1 MIKKTT
7 LVTRRLLP
15 NIKKDEKFVQ
25 SFAYRTAITIP
36 YLVLD
41 HMAVRRF
48 EQEYTGPEILKKY
61 LCDGWSENNS
71 LRSAFDGANRME
83 VHLEPYLGP
92 HGIKIR
98 ILLFT
103 TDNSEQAFEVYTSV
117 NDNGFQGG
125 IGSGTRNVSQMK

>member
-15 NIKKDEKFVQ
+15 NIKKDAKFVQ

-36 YLVLD
+36 YLVLY

-48 EQEYTGPEILKKY
+48 EQEYTGPEILKRY
-61 LCDGWSENNS
+61 LCVGWAENNS
-71 LRSAFDGANRME
+71 LRSAFDRANRME
-83 VHLEPYLGP
+83 VHLEPDLGP

-103 TDNSEQAFEVYTSV
+103 ANNPETEFGIYTSV
-117 NDNGFQGG
+117 NDNGFERG
-125 IGSGTRNVSQMK
+125 IGSGPMKFS